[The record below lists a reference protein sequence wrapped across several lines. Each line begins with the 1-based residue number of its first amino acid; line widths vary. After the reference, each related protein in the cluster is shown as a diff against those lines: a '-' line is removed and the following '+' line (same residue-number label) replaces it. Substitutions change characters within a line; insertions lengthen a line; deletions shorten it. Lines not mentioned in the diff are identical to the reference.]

1 MWNRVSQR
9 AQARNIFPMRASQ
22 EHQNPLDSQINDLH
36 LEHIPKSGD
45 MKMFET
51 FGFETLT
58 PRSASVL
65 FGLSLGLGFGVLAFL
80 SRFCLRR
87 GLVGP
92 ASERHSALTTWL
104 MALAVAVI
112 GTQAAAWAGWIS
124 FSEHRFL
131 APDLPLVEIL
141 LGGVMFG
148 AGMVLTRGCLSR
160 LTVLAA
166 TGNLRAVVVLGVAA
180 LTALATLKGAIAP
193 LRLILEDITVAA
205 PTLPAWFAIAPVVAV
220 AVMLARH
227 RPSLGQL
234 TLGALIGALVPLAW
248 VGTGLVLQ
256 DEFDPITFESLAF
269 TAPWADSLFWTVAAS
284 AVSGNF
290 GTGLIG
296 GVLTGALLTALLTR
310 QFAWQGFETAS
321 QMGQYLIGGALMGV
335 GGVFAG
341 GCTVGAG
348 MSGLSTLSLAAVA
361 ALGSIVLGALA
372 TDRLLARRLNPQS
385 NGGSVAP
392 STTPATPPAA

>member
-1 MWNRVSQR
+1 
-9 AQARNIFPMRASQ
+9 
-22 EHQNPLDSQINDLH
+22 
-36 LEHIPKSGD
+36 
-45 MKMFET
+45 MFET
-51 FGFETLT
+51 LGFESLT

-65 FGLSLGLGFGVLAFL
+65 LGLSFGLSFGVLAFL
-80 SRFCLRR
+80 TRFCLRR
-87 GLVGP
+87 GLVGSL
-92 ASERHSALTTWL
+92 AERHAALTTWL
-104 MALAVAVI
+104 LALAVAVI
-112 GTQAAAWAGWIS
+112 GTQAAVWVGWID
-124 FSEHRFL
+124 FTEHRFL
-131 APDLPLVEIL
+131 ASDLPLIEIL
-141 LGGVMFG
+141 LGGLMFG

-180 LTALATLKGAIAP
+180 LTALATLKGALAP
-193 LRLILEDITVAA
+193 LRLALEDLTVTA
-205 PTLPAWFAIAPVVAV
+205 PTLPVWLAIVPVILVV
-220 AVMLARH
+220 IMLRRH
-227 RPSLGQL
+227 RPSFVQL
-234 TLGALIGALVPLAW
+234 TLATLLGALVPLAW

-310 QFAWQGFETAS
+310 QFAWQGFESTG
-321 QMGQYLIGGALMGV
+321 QMGQYLIGGTLMGV

-348 MSGLSTLSLAAVA
+348 MSGLSTLSLAAV
-361 ALGSIVLGALA
+361 LALA
-372 TDRLLARRLNPQS
+372 SIIAGAIVTDRVAVHFTARRLNAQS
-385 NGGSVAP
+385 NDGSVAP
-392 STTPATPPAA
+392 SATPATPPAA

>member
-1 MWNRVSQR
+1 
-9 AQARNIFPMRASQ
+9 
-22 EHQNPLDSQINDLH
+22 
-36 LEHIPKSGD
+36 
-45 MKMFET
+45 MFET
-51 FGFETLT
+51 LGFETLT

-65 FGLSLGLGFGVLAFL
+65 LGTSLGLAFGVLAFL

-87 GLVGP
+87 GLVGT
-92 ASERHSALTTWL
+92 ACERHSALTTWL

-112 GTQAAAWAGWIS
+112 GTQAAVWAGWIN

-166 TGNLRAVVVLGVAA
+166 TGNLRALVVLGVAA

-193 LRLILEDITVAA
+193 LRLILEDMTVVA
-205 PTLPAWFAIAPVVAV
+205 PTLPAWLAVAPIVAV

-227 RPSLGQL
+227 RPSLAQL
-234 TLGALIGALVPLAW
+234 TLGAFIGALVPLAW

-296 GVLTGALLTALLTR
+296 GVLAGALLTALLTR
-310 QFAWQGFETAS
+310 QFAWQGFESAG

-348 MSGLSTLSLAAVA
+348 LSGVSTLSIAAVLALAAIIA
-361 ALGSIVLGALA
+361 GGLA
-372 TDRLLARRLNPQS
+372 TDRITKQIAARRLNAQS
-385 NGGSVAP
+385 NDGSVAP
-392 STTPATPPAA
+392 SATPATPPAA